1 MQRKA
6 LGRRLQLEL
15 RHRAERQEGG
25 VSPHDSA
32 VYVVLDLVDHV
43 GNALLRRRLTTRTD
57 GVHSGWR
64 LDAERVLDVHA
75 HIHADR

>member
-1 MQRKA
+1 M
-6 LGRRLQLEL
+6 
-15 RHRAERQEGG
+15 
-25 VSPHDSA
+25 SPHDSA
-32 VYVVLDLVDHV
+32 VYVVLELVDHV

-75 HIHADR
+75 HVHADR